1 MGRGT
6 PFLSRLESHTR
17 SKFQLV
23 LLIFFLAIQEAV
35 VADEFLYEL
44 QIGNTIDCSIAPDD
58 SNVQALTLHNK
69 LEKGLPNC
77 TIYPQL
83 DTIVQ
88 SAYTSKSQLPPPG
101 LNFCRIQ
108 LFSDSACTT
117 PLKFLDRLTAL
128 YALSDICILSDFAQI
143 FWTDTRHITFTV
155 FDTSPDFCNPETVDF
170 KQFDLVDGICA
181 ENRVCNRTLDPGCNT
196 TSGNDVL
203 VDVGSMLAVV
213 GTGD

>member
-23 LLIFFLAIQEAV
+23 LLIFFLTIQEAI

-143 FWTDTRHITFTV
+143 SWIDTRNITFTV
-155 FDTSPDFCNPETVDF
+155 FQPTAGFCDPATVNF
-170 KQFDLVDGICA
+170 TTISMVEGVCA
-181 ENRVCNRTLDPGCNT
+181 ENIPPK
-196 TSGNDVL
+196 SGYGPPNEVL
-203 VDVGSMLAVV
+203 EDVGSLVAIV
-213 GTGD
+213 GTGN